1 MISLI
6 TEMTKMKPNAII
18 VLENMQFD
26 DQITAVCQERPCNE
40 FAWTYVCFFCCS
52 LVVTGSVM
60 LPSVQCNEYLILV

>member
-26 DQITAVCQERPCNE
+26 DQITADHYMVKKDHVMSLHGLTCV
-40 FAWTYVCFFCCS
+40 FSVVAW
-52 LVVTGSVM
+52 
-60 LPSVQCNEYLILV
+60 

>member
-1 MISLI
+1 
-6 TEMTKMKPNAII
+6 
-18 VLENMQFD
+18 MQFD

-40 FAWTYVCFFCCS
+40 FAGTYVCFFCCS